1 MNLPDWKK
9 LRALLKR
16 TLHKYKYLLAAATVG
31 LLLLIWP
38 FHTDASV
45 QAPASEPDAVG
56 SMQSTGDTREME
68 VRLEKLLSQAEGVG
82 RVQVMLTL
90 ESGSFRMLACDTDA
104 SSDASSSDT
113 VQNNG
118 NQVKTSH
125 VILSDGSGGEVTVT
139 TREDAPIF
147 RGAVILCQGADNA
160 AVRLAVTQAVSA
172 LTGLRTD
179 AIAVLR
185 LS

>member
-1 MNLPDWKK
+1 MNLPDRKK
-9 LRALLKR
+9 LRVLSKKY
-16 TLHKYKYLLAAATVG
+16 LHKYKYLLIAALVG

-38 FHTDASV
+38 FHTDSPA
-45 QAPASEPDAVG
+45 QAPPVTCD
-56 SMQSTGDTREME
+56 STDSDVLIPLDME
-68 VRLEKLLSQAEGVG
+68 ERLEKLLSPAEGVG
-82 RVQVMLTL
+82 RVRVMLTL
-90 ESGSFRMLACDTDA
+90 ESGGSRTLACDTDA

-113 VQNNG
+113 TQSGG

-125 VILSDGSGGEVTVT
+125 VILSDGSGGESTVT
-139 TREDAPIF
+139 TREDAPVF

-179 AIAVLR
+179 AIAVLQ